1 MLLRIT
7 LPPLEHNLRQM
18 LELVP
23 VNQIVQPQVLNLLA
37 PTLRAMGLA
46 KSSHSQAPLLHLNQP
61 ILHSVIT
68 SRTCSAIP
76 PSHQHLS
83 ELVEV
88 QLLLGLQDLMPEVAL
103 QVS

>member
-46 KSSHSQAPLLHLNQP
+46 KSNHSQVPLLHLNQP

-68 SRTCSAIP
+68 SRTCLAIP

-83 ELVEV
+83 ELVEL
-88 QLLLGLQDLMPEVAL
+88 QLLLELQDLMPGVAL